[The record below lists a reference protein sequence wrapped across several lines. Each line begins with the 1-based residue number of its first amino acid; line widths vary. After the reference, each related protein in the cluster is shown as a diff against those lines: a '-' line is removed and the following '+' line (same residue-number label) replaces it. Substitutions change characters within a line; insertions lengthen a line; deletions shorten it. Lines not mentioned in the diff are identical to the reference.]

1 MLFRTLKWSFF
12 FTLVGLV
19 VAFLYDGVTGLTVAA
34 ILIVLEVSLSFD
46 NAVVNAKILNRMSE
60 FWQRLFLTVGVIIAV
75 FGMRL
80 LFPLIVVGVT
90 ARLSPIRAWELAL
103 EKGDIETPGTYAF
116 ILADANPSI
125 AAFGGMF
132 LMMIFLDFFLD
143 ATKDVHWLAPIER
156 TIAKAG
162 EFDGVAVLVAL
173 VALASFAIVFDEHTE
188 QVLVAGVIG
197 VILYLIVHG
206 LGEYF
211 EDKAQAEVN
220 DEGRATVG
228 GGAVAVATGKAA
240 FTLFLYLELLDA
252 SFSFD
257 GVIGAFAI
265 TSDPIII
272 AIGLGVGAL
281 YVRSITIYLVH
292 QGTLALYIYLE
303 HGAHWAI
310 GALSFL
316 LMFTIRYEIP
326 EVITGLVGV
335 GFIVASFTWSIRHN
349 RLHADAVQRVSA

>member
-12 FTLVGLV
+12 FTLVGLG
-19 VAFLYDGVTGLTVAA
+19 VAFLYDGVTGLTVTA

-46 NAVVNAKILNRMSE
+46 NAVVNARVLNRMSA
-60 FWQRLFLTVGVIIAV
+60 FWQRLFLTVGVLIAV

-80 LFPLIVVGVT
+80 IFPLVVVGVT
-90 ARLSPIRAWELAL
+90 AKLSPIRAWELAL
-103 EKGDIETPGTYAF
+103 EKGDIETPGTYSY
-116 ILADANPSI
+116 ILAEAHPSI

-143 ATKDVHWLAPIER
+143 AAKEAHWLGHIER
-156 TIAKAG
+156 PVARFG
-162 EFDGVAVLVAL
+162 QFEGVSVLVAL
-173 VALASFAIVFDEHTE
+173 IALASFALAFNEHSE
-188 QVLVAGVIG
+188 QVLIAGIVG
-197 VILYLIVHG
+197 LILYLLVHG

-211 EDKAQAEVN
+211 EEAAANEV
-220 DEGRATVG
+220 EGAG
-228 GGAVAVATGKAA
+228 AGAVAVATGKAA
-240 FTLFLYLELLDA
+240 LSLFIYLELLDA

-281 YVRSITIYLVH
+281 YVRSITIYLVR
-292 QGTLALYIYLE
+292 QGTLAEYVFLE

-326 EVITGLVGV
+326 EVVTGLVGV
-335 GFIVASFTWSIRHN
+335 AFIVASFTWSVRHN
-349 RLHADAVQRVSA
+349 RAHAEDEQKAGVN